1 MVDYYRIGCPKLISN
16 ECHFVTLGESF
27 LKGKIQ
33 YGHYLL
39 KSFFCSFD
47 AILFRAV
54 KKKIPRGAKVAPLG
68 ITI

>member
-1 MVDYYRIGCPKLISN
+1 MVDYYRIGRPQLIFK

-39 KSFFCSFD
+39 KSFFCSFGGHFV
-47 AILFRAV
+47 LGSLNKF
-54 KKKIPRGAKVAPLG
+54 PRGAKVAPLG